1 MTVAGLFFLIPF
13 YPIFMRVMAQIA
25 NDLSI
30 GVVEEEGLWQI
41 GVQKSLS

>member
-1 MTVAGLFFLIPF
+1 MNHKIYDSRWIILPFFS

-30 GVVEEEGLWQI
+30 WVFEAGNMADLG
-41 GVQKSLS
+41 